1 MNEKL
6 KETILFYIEEL
17 EKIVHLNKST
27 SQSFEKMVETGKF
40 ISEEKIWFG
49 NKITL
54 LGENFYKKTKKKIN
68 YHRLKKI

>member
-40 ISEEKIWFG
+40 ISEEKD
-49 NKITL
+49 
-54 LGENFYKKTKKKIN
+54 FYYTEED
-68 YHRLKKI
+68 